1 MMDLSVEEIKEYYLN
16 NGMFIFDFPN
26 WEDWEDQDWIEYA
39 EESELER

>member
-1 MMDLSVEEIKEYYLN
+1 MDLSVEEIKEYYLN
-16 NGMFIFDFPN
+16 NGMFFLDFPN